1 MHTTSTIQE
10 RLASADA
17 VALVK
22 EWLKGNRGQSLQAL
36 ARYVCEALELKDA
49 RRELRIAGTVKALRV
64 LGSRGYWRLPKG
76 RSRNAKAGRW
86 RPRRLG
92 RAVARPREVPARADQ
107 VQGLKLREVRS
118 EEEELFRTWNELVET
133 EHPLRDGRMVG
144 RQLRYL
150 IGSEHGWLGAVGFG
164 SCALRL
170 ADRDEWIG
178 WDEPKRREFQDR
190 VLDMRR
196 FLIRPCVRCENL
208 ASRVLSLVTERVGA
222 DFERRY
228 GFEPWLLESFVN
240 TEAYEGTCYQAANW
254 VCVGESIGRGRNGP
268 IEPTV
273 PRKDIYVYELNRR
286 WRHDMGIVPKSERI
300 TPLSLEE
307 SLGNAQWVAAEFGA
321 ADLGHLDATE
331 RLVRIA
337 QAKAL
342 NPSAPYTE
350 CFAGDRHELKAY
362 YRFIN
367 KKHERMNPTGIL
379 SGHRQETIRRI
390 KGQRRVLAV
399 QDTTDLDFSDRLHC
413 NDLGDIGKNQTGA
426 VSQGLK
432 MHSLL
437 PLSESGLLLGVLGTN
452 IYASHFDG
460 EEKAQVRP
468 IEEKES
474 FRWLRAI
481 DELVEVS
488 EWAPETELIA
498 IGDRESDL
506 FELFDY
512 RRRKARHIHLLVR
525 ARYDRCLS
533 EGSCA
538 EDEPRKLFAH
548 LESLPVMAEATIS
561 VPRQREKKGK
571 PSQPGR
577 ISLPARRAKVQLR
590 WERVT
595 VNAPQTSQ
603 TRHMQPVDLWAVMLT
618 EADPPEGAKPL
629 RWVLLTTV
637 PIESRKQA
645 LRCLRWYTRR
655 WRIEEWHRVLKSG
668 CRIEAHQHQSAGK
681 LACAI
686 AIDAVM
692 AWRVM
697 LLILLGREAP
707 DLRCDLIF
715 EPWECRLLEALQP
728 MVAPD
733 TMPVQKKSPCPS
745 PPPTSSSPDSA
756 ERSTAT
762 PANYQDPKPSCADFD
777 ASATSASA
785 TESEKEHPYMALLS
799 DGFRDTRRAS
809 MNDESCLPDC
819 TSLGGGA

>member
-17 VALVK
+17 VAMVRG
-22 EWLKGNRGQSLQAL
+22 WLKENRGQNRQAL
-36 ARYVCEALELKDA
+36 ARFVCEALDLRDA
-49 RRELRIAGTVKALRV
+49 RGQWRLDGTLKALRV
-64 LGSRGYWRLPKG
+64 LEGRGHWRLPEA
-76 RSRNAKAGRW
+76 RNVSVNAGRGK
-86 RPRRLG
+86 PRRLG
-92 RAVARPREVPARADQ
+92 RRVAPPDELPARVEQ
-107 VQGLKLREVRS
+107 VQGLTLVEVRP
-118 EEEELFRTWNELVET
+118 EEDERFRTWNELIEG
-133 EHPLRDGRMVG
+133 EHPLHDSRMVG
-144 RQLRYL
+144 RQMRYL

-178 WDEPKRREFQDR
+178 WDEPMRRQFQDR

-196 FLIRPCVRCENL
+196 FLIRPSVRCENL
-208 ASRVLSLVTERVGA
+208 ASRVLSMVTERVA
-222 DFERRY
+222 VDFERRY

-254 VCVGESIGRGRNGP
+254 LCVGESLGRGRNGP

-286 WRHDMGIVPKSERI
+286 WRQDMGIVPKSERI
-300 TPLSLEE
+300 VPLSLEE

-321 ADLGHLDATE
+321 ADLGHLDATQ

-337 QAKAL
+337 QAKAQ

-367 KKHERMNPTGIL
+367 KKHERMTPAGIL

-399 QDTTDLDFSDRLHC
+399 QDTTDLDFSERLHC

-437 PLSESGLLLGVLGTN
+437 PLTEAGLLLGVLQTH
-452 IYASHFDG
+452 IYASHFHSED
-460 EEKAQVRP
+460 KAQNRP
-468 IEEKES
+468 IEEKDS

-525 ARYDRCLS
+525 ARYDRCL
-533 EGSCA
+533 E
-538 EDEPRKLFAH
+538 EQPRKLFAH

-577 ISLPARRAKVQLR
+577 IALPARRAKVQLR

-595 VNAPQTSQ
+595 ISAPETTQ
-603 TRHMQPVDLWAVMLT
+603 TRHMQPVELWAVMLT

-637 PIESRKQA
+637 PIDSRKQA

-668 CRIEAHQHQSAGK
+668 CRIEAHQHQSAAK

-686 AIDAVM
+686 AIDTVM

-697 LLILLGREAP
+697 ALTLLGREAP

-728 MVAPD
+728 LVAPD
-733 TMPVQKKSPCPS
+733 TMRGQKKGLYAS

-762 PANYQDPKPSCADFD
+762 SANCQDLKPSCADFD

-785 TESEKEHPYMALLS
+785 TGWGKENP
-799 DGFRDTRRAS
+799 
-809 MNDESCLPDC
+809 
-819 TSLGGGA
+819 